1 MVNFYFL
8 FFYFTDNEIA
18 DGESFTRDRRRLIEN
33 HDTYG
38 ARESTMESAISSLSN
53 LGGTTNYSN
62 ILSLNRVKVFLFT
75 FLLKKTFFFK
85 LYPPGHLLRMQ
96 FDANHKVEMNWVD
109 VDYLSVIHLTSAM
122 FTDHWPKKVRK
133 VLRQAKAECS
143 HNV

>member
-1 MVNFYFL
+1 
-8 FFYFTDNEIA
+8 
-18 DGESFTRDRRRLIEN
+18 
-33 HDTYG
+33 
-38 ARESTMESAISSLSN
+38 
-53 LGGTTNYSN
+53 
-62 ILSLNRVKVFLFT
+62 
-75 FLLKKTFFFK
+75 
-85 LYPPGHLLRMQ
+85 MQ